1 MKIKAN
7 IFKVILNYLNLLS
20 LKDYNL
26 RITESTEINKGYA
39 LIMGRYAQR
48 GSFKKSVSGTGR

>member
-26 RITESTEINKGYA
+26 RITSTEINKGYA